1 MSHTSASNDSI
12 NRIAWGFSAIATTAC
27 AITIAGS
34 PVIMPRLFPAIGTT
48 VFQFDSAFL
57 TQGALVVVSLW
68 VLNAMLFAVVFSDG
82 CWRPLT
88 RALDLALTTVWAAAL
103 LWLAIG
109 PRIFTSPDIENSA
122 KGAMLFVL
130 FFVVISIIQ
139 KTRSALRGA

>member
-1 MSHTSASNDSI
+1 MSHASARNDSI
-12 NRIAWGFSAIATTAC
+12 NRIIWGLSAIAATAG

-48 VFQFDSAFL
+48 IFQFDPAFL
-57 TQGALVVVSLW
+57 TQGALVVVGLW

-88 RALDLALTTVWAAAL
+88 RALDFVLTTVWAAAL

-109 PRIFTSPDIENSA
+109 PRIFTSPDTDNSA
-122 KGAMLFVL
+122 KGAMLLVL
-130 FFVVISIIQ
+130 FFVVISTMQ
-139 KTRSALRGA
+139 KFYRAVRG

>member
-1 MSHTSASNDSI
+1 MSHASARNDSI
-12 NRIAWGFSAIATTAC
+12 NRISWGLSAIAATAG

-48 VFQFDSAFL
+48 IYQFDPAFL
-57 TQGALVVVSLW
+57 TQGALVVVGLW

-109 PRIFTSPDIENSA
+109 PRIFTSPDTDNSA
-122 KGAMLFVL
+122 KGAMFFVL
-130 FFVVISIIQ
+130 FFVVISTIQ
-139 KTRSALRGA
+139 KFYRAVRG

>member
-1 MSHTSASNDSI
+1 MSHASARNDSI
-12 NRIAWGFSAIATTAC
+12 NRISWGLSAIAATAG

-48 VFQFDSAFL
+48 IYQFDPAFL
-57 TQGALVVVSLW
+57 TQGALVVVGLW

-109 PRIFTSPDIENSA
+109 PRIFTSLDTDNSA
-122 KGAMLFVL
+122 KGAMLLVL
-130 FFVVISIIQ
+130 FFVVISTIQ
-139 KTRSALRGA
+139 KFYRAVRG

>member
-1 MSHTSASNDSI
+1 MSHASARNDSI
-12 NRIAWGFSAIATTAC
+12 NRISWGLSAIAATAG

-48 VFQFDSAFL
+48 IFQFDPAFL
-57 TQGALVVVSLW
+57 TQGALVVVGLW

-109 PRIFTSPDIENSA
+109 PRIFTSPDTDNSA
-122 KGAMLFVL
+122 KGAMFFVL
-130 FFVVISIIQ
+130 FFVVISTIQ
-139 KTRSALRGA
+139 KFYRAMRG

>member
-1 MSHTSASNDSI
+1 MSHASARNDSI
-12 NRIAWGFSAIATTAC
+12 NRISWGLSAIAATAG

-48 VFQFDSAFL
+48 IFQFDPAFL
-57 TQGALVVVSLW
+57 TQGALVVVGLW

-109 PRIFTSPDIENSA
+109 PRIFTSPDTDNSA
-122 KGAMLFVL
+122 KGAMFFVL
-130 FFVVISIIQ
+130 FFVVISTIQ
-139 KTRSALRGA
+139 KFYRAVRG